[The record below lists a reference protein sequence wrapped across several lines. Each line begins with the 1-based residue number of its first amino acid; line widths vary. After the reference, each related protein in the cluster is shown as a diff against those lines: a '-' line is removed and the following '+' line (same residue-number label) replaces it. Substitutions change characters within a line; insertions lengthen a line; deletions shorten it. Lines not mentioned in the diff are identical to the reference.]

1 MELWQNLYQPY
12 TLILIVVCN
21 MKKQVKVNLSMD
33 KEVIEKAKELG
44 INPSKFCENALGKN
58 LSKFCE
64 NALKEA
70 IEKMQNQKP

>member
-1 MELWQNLYQPY
+1 
-12 TLILIVVCN
+12 
-21 MKKQVKVNLSMD
+21 MD

-58 LSKFCE
+58 LSNFCE

-70 IEKMQNQKP
+70 IDKMQSQKP

>member
-1 MELWQNLYQPY
+1 
-12 TLILIVVCN
+12 
-21 MKKQVKVNLSMD
+21 MKKQVRVNLSMD

-58 LSKFCE
+58 LSNFCE

-70 IEKMQNQKP
+70 IEKMQNQKPWQKAERLAKKQKGRVLNGI